1 MQELLAEGGPIFG
14 PSLYES
20 RQGRHVR
27 FRFRVGCGPG
37 FGYGLAAVSVT
48 RRVGCRYS
56 GRNRVSVTVEMVPVT
71 PRTLGLGI
79 WEGNP

>member
-20 RQGRHVR
+20 RGQGRRVR
-27 FRFRVGCGPG
+27 FRFRVGFLPG
-37 FGYGLAAVSVT
+37 FGYCLAEVSVP

-71 PRTLGLGI
+71 PRAHSI
-79 WEGNP
+79 C